1 MASTLYYEN
10 RLYDARCLC
19 DYLSTLTSD
28 DHKDFITEV
37 MFRLGQPRNNFYK
50 WKYGNAAIPL
60 EVKHV
65 IEEVADCT
73 IFNSENIDT
82 DEKSDS

>member
-1 MASTLYYEN
+1 
-10 RLYDARCLC
+10 
-19 DYLSTLTSD
+19 
-28 DHKDFITEV
+28 

-73 IFNSENIDT
+73 IFNSDNIDT